1 MQRWKSNER
10 ELKSILSMYFP
21 SSYSMK
27 NVRKGVQFSED
38 VRNLISNLNGQ

>member
-10 ELKSILSMYFP
+10 ELKSIPSMYFP

-27 NVRKGVQFSED
+27 NIRKGVQFSED
-38 VRNLISNLNGQ
+38 VLILISNLNVQ